1 MALFDRER
9 HYPLSQLAWNTDVAQ
24 QAIAAIAHETIT
36 QLQATPLL
44 SGHPMDD
51 YALGSDLYFG
61 KAGVLWAIDYLQTVG
76 AIDST
81 FEVVRHLDATITQ
94 NQERYSKVSPYPEQ
108 SSYLFGELPL
118 LLLQYKLSPSEDT
131 ASQILHSIHKND
143 AQPVRELMW
152 GMAGSMLAAYFM
164 HQWTAEIRWQEV
176 FGLQADLLLQAWKP
190 VSENDEAGYLWTID
204 LYGAQQQWLGPV
216 HGFASNLT
224 PLLVGRSLLSDEQFQ
239 DISHKAMM
247 TVLQTAVIE
256 DNSANWPAVYHLD
269 EPSQA
274 PNLVQYCHGAPGMV
288 TALATLPKGINEQFD
303 RILEQGGELTW
314 QAGPLKKGSNLCH
327 GTGGNGYAFLK
338 LFMRTGNQMWLDRAR
353 AFAMQTIEQYHLS
366 QQLYRQLRYPLWTG
380 DLGLAIYLW
389 DCLQAQALFPTID
402 VF

>member
-1 MALFDRER
+1 MALFDPTR
-9 HYPLSQLAWNTDVAQ
+9 HYPLSPLDWNPDTVQ
-24 QAIAAIAHETIT
+24 QAINTIAHETIA
-36 QLQATPLL
+36 QLQIAPLL

-51 YALGSDLYFG
+51 GVFGSDLYFG
-61 KAGVLWAIDYLQTVG
+61 KAGVLWAINYLQTVG

-81 FEVVRHLDATITQ
+81 FDVAAHLDATLAQ
-94 NQERYSKVSPYPEQ
+94 NSEMYLKTSPYPEQ

-118 LLLQYKLSPSEDT
+118 LLLQYKLSPSEDKAT
-131 ASQILHSIHKND
+131 QILHSIHKND
-143 AQPVRELMW
+143 SQPIREMMW
-152 GMAGSMLAAYFM
+152 GIPGSMLAAYFM
-164 HQWTAEIRWQEV
+164 SQWTQEPIWQTV
-176 FGLQADLLLQAWKP
+176 FRSQADLLLHEWQA
-190 VSENDEAGYLWTID
+190 VSEVGYLWTID
-204 LYGAQQQWLGPV
+204 LYGSQKQWLGPV

-224 PLLVGRSLLSDEQFQ
+224 PLLMGQSLLTDQEFQ
-239 DISHKAMM
+239 DISTKAMM
-247 TVLQTAVIE
+247 TLVQTAVTA
-256 DNSANWPAVYHLD
+256 DGGANWPAIYD
-269 EPSQA
+269 AADPSKT

-288 TALATLPKGINEQFD
+288 ATLASLPKGINGQFD

-338 LFMRTGNQMWLDRAR
+338 LFVRTGDQMWLDRAR
-353 AFAMQTIEQYHLS
+353 VFAMHAIEQYRLS

-389 DCLQAQALFPTID
+389 DCLQAQAKFPTID